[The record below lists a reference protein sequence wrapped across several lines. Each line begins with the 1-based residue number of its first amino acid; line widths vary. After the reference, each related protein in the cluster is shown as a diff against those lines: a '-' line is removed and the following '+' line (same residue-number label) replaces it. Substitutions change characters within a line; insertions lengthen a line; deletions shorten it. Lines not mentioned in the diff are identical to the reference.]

1 MPTRLTPRHNL
12 PYFLLCVDESG
23 AERREDDGTL
33 LSERILDAVRA
44 TDPKVTD
51 VFVMSHGWKG
61 DVASAIEQ
69 YDRWIDV
76 MGDCTEDRARAR
88 EVRPGFTPLLVGFH
102 WPSLPFGEEGTG
114 GNAFDTATGT
124 GTGTGE
130 DAFVDLWAER
140 IADTPAARAALRTL
154 FAAALDDLEPERLSA
169 AVIGAYQTLD
179 GEAGLGTGGPAAAP
193 EADRAGF
200 DPQQLYL
207 DAADA
212 EASFGGGFLG
222 GLLSPL
228 RELSFWTMKKR
239 ARACGETG
247 GHRLVSAIRKAGGD
261 TLRIHLMGHS
271 FGCIVVSSMLRGTDA
286 AHPLRVSSAFLV
298 QGALSLWSFAAELPG
313 KAGTPGWFR
322 PVLDRNRVS
331 GPMVVT
337 TSRFDRAVGSLYP
350 VAAGAAGQVAYDL
363 SSTAD
368 LPIYGA
374 LGAFGAQG
382 DGVNAQART
391 LTLGDVS
398 SDHGLA
404 PGQVYNVNGDAVIRT
419 GGGRSGAHSDIAHPE
434 VGHLFWSAVLA
445 AP

>member
-1 MPTRLTPRHNL
+1 MPTRLTPRHKL
-12 PYFLLCVDESG
+12 PYFLLCIDKSG
-23 AERREDDGTL
+23 AERPEEDGSL

-61 DVASAIEQ
+61 DVDSAIEQ

-102 WPSLPFGEEGTG
+102 WPSLPFGEEGMG
-114 GNAFDTATGT
+114 GNAFDTAPGA
-124 GTGTGE
+124 GE

-140 IADTPAARAALRTL
+140 IADTPGARAALQTL

-179 GEAGLGTGGPAAAP
+179 REAGLGTGGPAAAP

-239 ARACGETG
+239 ARICGETG
-247 GHRLVSAIRKAGGD
+247 GHRLVAAIRSAGGD
-261 TLRIHLMGHS
+261 TVRIHLMGHS
-271 FGCIVVSSMLRGTDA
+271 FGCIVVSSMLRGTEV

-313 KAGTPGWFR
+313 GAATPGWFR
-322 PVLDRNRVS
+322 PVLDRNRIS

-350 VAAGAAGQVAYDL
+350 LAAGAAGEVAYDL
-363 SSTAD
+363 SSAQ
-368 LPIYGA
+368 LPTYGA
-374 LGAFGAQG
+374 IGAFGAQG
-382 DGVNAQART
+382 AGVNAQPRA
-391 LTLGDVS
+391 LTLGDLT

-404 PGQVYNVNGDAVIRT
+404 PGQVYNVNGDAVIRA
-419 GGGRSGAHSDIAHPE
+419 GGGLSGAHSDIAHPE
-434 VGHLFWSAVLA
+434 VGHLFWNAVLA